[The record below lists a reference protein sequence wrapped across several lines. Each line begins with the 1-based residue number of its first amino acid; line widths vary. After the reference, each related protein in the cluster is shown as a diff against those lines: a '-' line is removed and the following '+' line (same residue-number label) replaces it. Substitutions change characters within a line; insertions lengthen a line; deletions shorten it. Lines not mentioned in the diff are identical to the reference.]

1 MEHLI
6 KVEILE
12 NEATDG
18 SQVESILREVFNSL
32 SRLCPNTY
40 YWKIR
45 DYFTHWH
52 LEEKEYKKFKF
63 RVLNLVELD
72 MHKITVMGYLDDYQ
86 FNVT

>member
-12 NEATDG
+12 NDTTDG

-32 SRLCPNTY
+32 SRLCPNTD

-63 RVLNLVELD
+63 RVLDLGELD
-72 MHKITVMGYLDDYQ
+72 MRRITVSGCLDDYE
-86 FNVT
+86 FRVT